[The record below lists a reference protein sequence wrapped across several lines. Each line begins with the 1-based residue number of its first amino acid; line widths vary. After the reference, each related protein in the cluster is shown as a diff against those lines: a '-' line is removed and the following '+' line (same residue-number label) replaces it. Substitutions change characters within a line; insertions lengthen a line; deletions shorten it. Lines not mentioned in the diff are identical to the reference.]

1 MATRMDRDREYVGKV
16 ENRAC
21 AACNN
26 SGVPIRNALCAEC
39 EKVHWFCPE
48 CGRILDRD
56 TDAVCT
62 CGFPQNRLEARL
74 LEVEA
79 EERRKQADKEAQL
92 RAEEALWS
100 RRLGGFFLTVGL
112 VIAAAGGA
120 GRLLGPSTWSLVTL
134 AVGGVAVL
142 YGVVKRFRLGA

>member
-100 RRLGGFFLTVGL
+100 RRLGGLLMALGAGIAL
-112 VIAAAGGA
+112 VGGA
-120 GRLLGPSTWSLVTL
+120 GCLLGAGTWSLVTL
-134 AVGGVAVL
+134 AVGVLALL
-142 YGVVKRFRLGA
+142 YGVVKRLHLGA

>member
-1 MATRMDRDREYVGKV
+1 MANRMDRDREYVGKV

-62 CGFPQNRLEARL
+62 CSFPLDRLEARL

-79 EERRKQADKEAQL
+79 EERRKFAEKEAQL
-92 RAEEALWS
+92 RAEEALWG
-100 RRLGGFFLTVGL
+100 RRLGGMLMTLGAVL
-112 VIAAAGGA
+112 VVAGGG
-120 GRLLGPSTWSLVTL
+120 GRLLGPSTWSMITL
-134 AVGGVAVL
+134 AAGVLALL
-142 YGVVKRFRLGA
+142 YGLVKRTRLGA